1 MNNNISKM
9 IKLTAA
15 YAAKAAISPSL
26 SHNIKDIKNIN
37 AQSIIISSLPVYK
50 SKTPINCKR

>member
-9 IKLTAA
+9 NKMTDA

-37 AQSIIISSLPVYK
+37 AQSIIISSLPV
-50 SKTPINCKR
+50 

>member
-9 IKLTAA
+9 NKMTDA
-15 YAAKAAISPSL
+15 YAAKAAIRPSL

-37 AQSIIISSLPVYK
+37 AQSIIISPLPV
-50 SKTPINCKR
+50 